1 MKKIYC
7 YILLLLMGSQSCNM
21 QHNQND
27 QEEKLWSVEVY
38 ETSAAGNALTKMD
51 EFEKTDSMLV
61 VRINKAIKFQT
72 ITGFGGAFTESS
84 AYLLNQLS
92 EENSQK
98 IIDAYFSEEGA
109 NYSLC
114 RTHMN
119 SYEFSFNQY
128 SYAPI

>member
-51 EFEKTDSMLV
+51 EFE
-61 VRINKAIKFQT
+61 N
-72 ITGFGGAFTESS
+72 
-84 AYLLNQLS
+84 
-92 EENSQK
+92 
-98 IIDAYFSEEGA
+98 
-109 NYSLC
+109 
-114 RTHMN
+114 
-119 SYEFSFNQY
+119 
-128 SYAPI
+128 